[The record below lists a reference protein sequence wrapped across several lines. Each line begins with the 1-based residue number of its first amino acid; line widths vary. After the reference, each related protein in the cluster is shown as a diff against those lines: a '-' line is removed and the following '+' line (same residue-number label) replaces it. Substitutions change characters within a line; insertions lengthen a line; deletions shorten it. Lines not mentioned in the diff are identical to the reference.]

1 MDGLIVIGILLLG
14 GIAMA
19 AAKKKN
25 ANGTGLITD
34 QPVTIDNIRKGVE
47 RGWYNALLCR
57 VDGQPAIYLY
67 GIDANGNNYG
77 DTYPISEA
85 DWQTLKAEGYSEQQV

>member
-57 VDGQPAIYLY
+57 VDQSTYALH
-67 GIDANGNNYG
+67 AFR
-77 DTYPISEA
+77 DTRL
-85 DWQTLKAEGYSEQQV
+85 Q